1 MYITTNE
8 IRAGAKVELDNEPY
22 LVLSINFIK
31 PGKGQAFNK
40 IKIKNM
46 VTGRVLEKTYKSGEK
61 LAVADVNET
70 KMRLLYIE
78 TDNAVFM
85 NDSTFEQLDVSF
97 DVLKDKVNWLKED
110 CLYDMI
116 LYKENIIEVIPPI
129 FMELKIINT
138 EPGFR
143 GNTASGKVLKPA
155 TLETNAVVQVPI
167 FIDNEETIKVDT
179 RTSEYVSRA

>member
-1 MYITTNE
+1 MYVTTNDV
-8 IRAGAKVELDNEPY
+8 RPGLKVELDNEPY
-22 LVLSINFIK
+22 LVINNDFIK
-31 PGKGQAFNK
+31 PGKGQAFNR

-61 LAVADVNET
+61 LAVANVNET
-70 KMRLLYIE
+70 KMRLIYIE
-78 TDNAVFM
+78 NEDAVFM
-85 NDSTFEQLDVSF
+85 DDTTFEQVSVSF
-97 DVLKDKVNWLKED
+97 DILKDKVNWLKED

-116 LYKENIIEVIPPI
+116 IYKENIIEVLPPI

-143 GNTASGKVLKPA
+143 GNTTSGKVLKPA

-167 FIDNEETIKVDT
+167 FIDNEEVIKVDT
-179 RTSEYVSRA
+179 RTGEYVSRA

>member
-22 LVLSINFIK
+22 LVISNTFIK

-46 VTGRVLEKTYKSGEK
+46 VIGRVLEKTYKSGEK

-70 KMRLLYIE
+70 KLRLLYTE
-78 TDNAVFM
+78 TNNAVFM

-116 LYKENIIEVIPPI
+116 LYKENII
-129 FMELKIINT
+129 
-138 EPGFR
+138 
-143 GNTASGKVLKPA
+143 
-155 TLETNAVVQVPI
+155 
-167 FIDNEETIKVDT
+167 
-179 RTSEYVSRA
+179 